1 MWDDVVFTEGQL
13 HQEDG
18 LGQGNDTREEP
29 RSSQQKH
36 TQPLP
41 HDGGVVERVTDGHVP
56 VISHHY
62 KKKVI
67 NAAKK

>member
-1 MWDDVVFTEGQL
+1 MWDDVVRTEGQL
-13 HQEDG
+13 SQEDG
-18 LGQGNDTREEP
+18 VGQGTDTREEP
-29 RSSQQKH
+29 GSSQQKH